1 MHLTIISHHKLYLLA
16 SAPLV
21 NHGSGF
27 FFLLFMSVS
36 VCLLF
41 FFSFFLYFIVS
52 KITCHAI
59 ILMYIYFYRDLG
71 SQGLKGFI
79 SDQIGHLSNLVSL

>member
-27 FFLLFMSVS
+27 FFP
-36 VCLLF
+36 
-41 FFSFFLYFIVS
+41 FFLYFIVS